1 MFTITPLYQVTLVL
15 VAIAC
20 ILHTKEPEKQEQ
32 VLLTP
37 KLGEAIRIII
47 TLYFCRNAYC
57 FHISRICFCT
67 YCSNRAY
74 DNFLLRSH
82 SP

>member
-20 ILHTKEPEKQEQ
+20 ILHTKEPERQEQ

-37 KLGEAIRIII
+37 KLGNQSDYRYLI
-47 TLYFCRNAYC
+47 
-57 FHISRICFCT
+57 
-67 YCSNRAY
+67 
-74 DNFLLRSH
+74 FLS
-82 SP
+82 

>member
-1 MFTITPLYQVTLVL
+1 MFTVTPFYQVTLVL

-37 KLGEAIRIII
+37 KIGESIRLSLPYISVI
-47 TLYFCRNAYC
+47 TL
-57 FHISRICFCT
+57 I
-67 YCSNRAY
+67 
-74 DNFLLRSH
+74 LLY
-82 SP
+82 